1 MKKTEKIRYEIDPHN
16 RLIYE
21 KTGKKSEVPWFR
33 AVLDGSFEIDE
44 NNYVTYHVKKSQ
56 ASCGE
61 RSPELAEGR
70 SRTTDIPQQVKL
82 KGQWSLDKEHNLV
95 LTLDKWGNQIAGN
108 KLTVESELIDAKD
121 NRLSLAVTSKD
132 SEENNHI
139 YIVKL
144 GGRWQAD
151 EYNRLTFNIE
161 KEKGITDRI
170 TLRGAWEVN
179 KQNEIIYTYEKSACG
194 ERSPELVEGRS
205 RTTRKK
211 KEKITKTI
219 TLKGYWDIAGKHRIM
234 YVLNKEIESE
244 FDFKVSVGKPVGRG
258 LEYEI
263 GVGASPS
270 KKTITLF
277 GSWKVN
283 PKMGLLFEM
292 PFEEG
297 KINRVIFGAWG
308 KLDKNLNLEMRL
320 ENKIGED
327 LGIDV
332 KLSRR
337 ILEGQGEAFIRALR
351 SQKEVSI
358 VAGVGFR
365 W

>member
-21 KTGKKSEVPWFR
+21 KTGEESEVPGFR
-33 AVLDGSFEIDE
+33 TVLDGSFEIDE

-56 ASCGE
+56 ESN
-61 RSPELAEGR
+61 
-70 SRTTDIPQQVKL
+70 IPQQVKL
-82 KGQWSLDKEHNLV
+82 KGAWSLNNDHNLV

-121 NRLSLAVTSKD
+121 NMLSFALTTKD
-132 SEENNHI
+132 SENNAHI

-151 EYNRLTFNIE
+151 EYNRFTFNVQ
-161 KEKGITDRI
+161 KETGISDKI
-170 TLRGAWEVN
+170 TLTGAWEVN
-179 KQNEIIYTYEKSACG
+179 KQNEIIYTYEKSTAG
-194 ERSPELVEGRS
+194 
-205 RTTRKK
+205 K
-211 KEKITKTI
+211 KEKITKAV
-219 TLKGYWDIAGKHRIM
+219 TLKGYWDIAGKHRIK

-244 FDFKVSVGKPVGRG
+244 FDFKVSVGKSEGRG

-283 PKMGLLFEM
+283 KKSGLLFEM
-292 PFEEG
+292 PCAEG
-297 KINRVIFGAWG
+297 KINSVIFGAWG
-308 KLDKNLNLEMRL
+308 KLDKNLNLEIRL

>member
-16 RLIYE
+16 RLVYE
-21 KTGKKSEVPWFR
+21 KTGEESEVLGFR
-33 AVLDGSFEIDE
+33 TVLDGSFEIDE

-56 ASCGE
+56 GS
-61 RSPELAEGR
+61 
-70 SRTTDIPQQVKL
+70 DIPQQVKL
-82 KGQWSLDKEHNLV
+82 KGAWSLNNDHNLV
-95 LTLDKWGNQIAGN
+95 LTLDKWGNQIAGD
-108 KLTVESELIDAKD
+108 KLIVESELIDAQD
-121 NRLSLAVTSKD
+121 NRLAFSLTSKD
-132 SEENNHI
+132 SQGNDHI

-151 EYNRLTFNIE
+151 ENNRLTFNIE

-179 KQNEIIYTYEKSACG
+179 KQNEIIYTYEKFARG
-194 ERSPELVEGRS
+194 KE
-205 RTTRKK
+205 
-211 KEKITKTI
+211 EKITKAI
-219 TLKGYWDIAGKHRIM
+219 TLRGYWDIAEKYRII

-258 LEYEI
+258 LEYEL
-263 GVGASPS
+263 GVGARPS

-277 GSWKVN
+277 GSWKIN
-283 PKMGLLFEM
+283 TKAGLLFEM
-292 PFEEG
+292 PCAEG
-297 KINRVIFGAWG
+297 KINKIILGAWG
-308 KLDKNLNLEMRL
+308 KIDKNLNLEARL
-320 ENKIGED
+320 ENKFGED
-327 LGIDV
+327 LGISL

-337 ILEGQGEAFIRALR
+337 IFDGQGETFIRALR

>member
-1 MKKTEKIRYEIDPHN
+1 MGS
-16 RLIYE
+16 L
-21 KTGKKSEVPWFR
+21 FR
-33 AVLDGSFEIDE
+33 
-44 NNYVTYHVKKSQ
+44 
-56 ASCGE
+56 
-61 RSPELAEGR
+61 P
-70 SRTTDIPQQVKL
+70 P
-82 KGQWSLDKEHNLV
+82 
-95 LTLDKWGNQIAGN
+95 
-108 KLTVESELIDAKD
+108 
-121 NRLSLAVTSKD
+121 
-132 SEENNHI
+132 
-139 YIVKL
+139 L
-144 GGRWQAD
+144 GGEDNMSSQGTIDYRPCLPAG
-151 EYNRLTFNIE
+151 R
-161 KEKGITDRI
+161 
-170 TLRGAWEVN
+170 RGKREN
-179 KQNEIIYTYEKSACG
+179 
-194 ERSPELVEGRS
+194 L
-205 RTTRKK
+205 
-211 KEKITKTI
+211 TKTI
-219 TLKGYWDIAGKHRIM
+219 AFKGYWDIAEKHRIM
-234 YVLNKEIESE
+234 YVLNKEIKSG
-244 FDFKVSVGKPVGRG
+244 FDFKVSVGKPAGRR
-258 LEYEI
+258 LDYEI
-263 GVGASPS
+263 GIGATPS

-277 GSWKVN
+277 GEWKVN

>member
-16 RLIYE
+16 RLVYE
-21 KTGKKSEVPWFR
+21 KTGEESEVPGFR
-33 AVLDGSFEIDE
+33 TVLDGNFEIDK

-56 ASCGE
+56 AS
-61 RSPELAEGR
+61 
-70 SRTTDIPQQVKL
+70 DIPQQVKL
-82 KGQWSLDKEHNLV
+82 RGNWALDNEHNLV

-121 NRLSLAVTSKD
+121 NRLSFAVTSKD
-132 SEENNHI
+132 SEGNDHI

-151 EYNRLTFNIE
+151 EYNRLSFNIE
-161 KEKGITDRI
+161 KEKGITERI

-179 KQNEIIYTYEKSACG
+179 KQNELIYTYEKSARG
-194 ERSPELVEGRS
+194 KE
-205 RTTRKK
+205 
-211 KEKITKTI
+211 EKITKTI
-219 TLKGYWDIAGKHRIM
+219 TLKGCWDITEKYRIK

-283 PKMGLLFEM
+283 KKMGLLFEM
-292 PFEEG
+292 PYAEG
-297 KINRVIFGAWG
+297 KINSVIFGAWG

>member
-1 MKKTEKIRYEIDPHN
+1 MVRKTEKIRYEVDPHN
-16 RLIYE
+16 RLVYE
-21 KTGKKSEVPWFR
+21 KTGKESEVPGFR
-33 AVLDGSFEIDE
+33 TILDGEFEIDE
-44 NNYVTYHVKKSQ
+44 NNNVTYHVKKSQ
-56 ASCGE
+56 ASE
-61 RSPELAEGR
+61 V
-70 SRTTDIPQQVKL
+70 PQQVKL
-82 KGQWSLDKEHNLV
+82 RGKWALDNEHNLV

-121 NRLSLAVTSKD
+121 NRLSFAVTSKD
-132 SEENNHI
+132 SENNTHI

-151 EYNRLTFNIE
+151 EHNRLMFNVE
-161 KEKGITDRI
+161 KETGTTDRI
-170 TLRGAWEVN
+170 ILRGAWEVN
-179 KQNEIIYTYEKSACG
+179 RQNEIMHTYEKS
-194 ERSPELVEGRS
+194 SPG
-205 RTTRKK
+205 K
-211 KEKITKTI
+211 KEKVTKTI
-219 TLKGYWDIAGKHRIM
+219 TLKGYWDIAGKHRII
-234 YVLNKEIESE
+234 YVLNKEIGSE
-244 FDFKVSVGKPVGRG
+244 FDFKVSVGKPAARG
-258 LEYEI
+258 LEYEL
-263 GVGASPS
+263 GVGVAPS

-283 PKMGLLFEM
+283 KKMGLLFEM
-292 PFEEG
+292 PYEEG
-297 KINRVIFGAWG
+297 KVRNVILGGWG
-308 KLDKNLNLEMRL
+308 KLDKNHKLELRL
-320 ENKIGED
+320 QNKIGED

>member
-16 RLIYE
+16 RLVYE
-21 KTGKKSEVPWFR
+21 KTGKGSEVPGLR
-33 AVLDGSFEIDE
+33 TVLDGEFEIDK
-44 NNYVTYHVKKSQ
+44 NNHVTYHVKKSQ
-56 ASCGE
+56 GYD
-61 RSPELAEGR
+61 
-70 SRTTDIPQQVKL
+70 TPQQVKL
-82 KGQWSLDKEHNLV
+82 RGNWALDNEHNLT

-108 KLTVESELIDAKD
+108 KLTVESELIDAKGD
-121 NRLSLAVTSKD
+121 KLSFAVTSKD
-132 SEENNHI
+132 SQGNDHI
-139 YIVKL
+139 YILRL

-151 EYNRLTFNIE
+151 ENNRLTFNIE
-161 KEKGITDRI
+161 KEAGITDRI
-170 TLRGAWEVN
+170 ILRGAWEVN
-179 KQNEIIYTYEKSACG
+179 QQNELTYTYEKSLPG
-194 ERSPELVEGRS
+194 KE
-205 RTTRKK
+205 
-211 KEKITKTI
+211 EKIIKTI
-219 TLKGYWDIAGKHRIM
+219 ALKGYWDIVGKHRIT
-234 YVLNKEIESE
+234 YVLNKEIGSE

-263 GVGASPS
+263 GVGVAPS

-277 GSWKVN
+277 GSWKVSKN
-283 PKMGLLFEM
+283 SGLLFEM
-292 PFEEG
+292 PYAEG
-297 KINRVIFGAWG
+297 KIRSVILGGWG
-308 KLDKNLNLEMRL
+308 KLDKNHKLELRL
-320 ENKIGED
+320 QNKIGED